1 MLRAYKYRIYPTDE
15 QKVMLAKT
23 FGCCR
28 YVYNWALEMKEREY
42 RLNKNCIR
50 QNDMQ
55 KRVVHKLKPELEWL
69 RKDVS
74 ATALEFAIDDLYK
87 GYENFFEG
95 RAEKP
100 TKRCKHDRQHYHDR
114 PDKKGSGVK
123 VNFKRGLLTVPKIKD
138 IPCVFH
144 RRFNTKECKIKQVG
158 IELLKSGV
166 YNASILVD
174 DGKPAPTKAP
184 IDPDKTIGIDTGL
197 KHYVVTSD
205 GLTDEPTHYGKEQK
219 RKMKLLQR
227 RLSKK
232 EIGSLQFRVLKRR
245 IAKLHQHIA
254 NQRHNH
260 IHKLTHHLAY
270 ENQATTICVEDLNV
284 KGMVKNKHL
293 AYNLAD
299 ASIGEFYRQLEYKC
313 KWAGKNYIKIDR
325 FAPSSKRCSHCG
337 HVYRQLTLKD
347 RKWTCPVCGTHHD
360 RDLNAA
366 VNIKHFGLSENKTV
380 PLVRWV
386 KPVEQPLMDDRSP
399 ASAAGPKKSCCCGST
414 RRDREDNQQPTLRN
428 RKTSSSGRN
437 RKSEGQRCSNGA
449 PDAPMPQFSEA
460 KPTVSR
466 TTSEASGL

>member
-28 YVYNWALEMKEREY
+28 YVYNWALEMKETLYWKHHTSVSEYDMNALVRSELRE
-42 RLNKNCIR
+42 
-50 QNDMQ
+50 QA
-55 KRVVHKLKPELEWL
+55 PWL
-69 RKDVS
+69 TEVS
-74 ATALEFAIDDLYK
+74 SKAIEFTMADLYD
-87 GYENFFEG
+87 GYDNYFEG

-100 TKRCKHDRQHYHDR
+100 TKRRKHDRQHYHTR
-114 PDKKGSGVK
+114 GSIK
-123 VNFKRGLLTVPKIKD
+123 VNFKRGLLSIPGIKD
-138 IPCVFH
+138 IPCLFH
-144 RRFNTKECKIKQVG
+144 RRFDTKKCKIKQVG

-174 DGKPAPTKAP
+174 DGKPVPTKAP

-205 GLTDEPTHYGKEQK
+205 GLTDEPTHYAKEQK
-219 RKMKLLQR
+219 RKLKLLSR

-232 EIGSLQFRVLKRR
+232 EIGSRQFRVLKRR
-245 IAKLHQHIA
+245 IARLHQHIS
-254 NQRHNH
+254 NKRHDH
-260 IHKLTHHLAY
+260 IHKLTHYLAY

-284 KGMVKNKHL
+284 TGMVKNKHL
-293 AYNLAD
+293 AYNLQD

-325 FAPSSKRCSHCG
+325 FAPSSKTCSHCG

-347 RKWTCPVCGTHHD
+347 REWTCPVCGTHHD

-366 VNIKHFGLSENKTV
+366 VNIKHFGLSEQKSV
-380 PLVRWV
+380 PLVRGEF
-386 KPVEQPLMDDRSP
+386 KPVEQSLMDDRSP

-414 RRDREDNQQPTLRN
+414 RRVREDNQQPPLRN

-449 PDAPMPQFSEA
+449 PDAPMPQFLKS
-460 KPTVSR
+460 KPTASR
-466 TTSEASGL
+466 TTSEASGS

>member
-28 YVYNWALEMKEREY
+28 YVYNWALEMKETLYWKYHTSVSEYDMNALVRSELRE
-42 RLNKNCIR
+42 
-50 QNDMQ
+50 QA
-55 KRVVHKLKPELEWL
+55 PWL
-69 RKDVS
+69 TEVS
-74 ATALEFAIDDLYK
+74 SKAIEFTMADLFD
-87 GYENFFEG
+87 GYDNYFEG

-100 TKRCKHDRQHYHDR
+100 TQRRKHDRQHYHTR
-114 PDKKGSGVK
+114 GSIK
-123 VNFKRGLLTVPKIKD
+123 VNFKRGLLTIPGIKD

-144 RRFNTKECKIKQVG
+144 RRFDIKKCKIKQVG

-174 DGKPAPTKAP
+174 DGKPVPTKAP

-205 GLTDEPTHYGKEQK
+205 GLTDEPMHYAKEQK
-219 RKMKLLQR
+219 RKLKLLSR

-232 EIGSLQFRVLKRR
+232 EIGSRQFRVLKRR

-254 NQRHNH
+254 NKRHDH
-260 IHKLTHHLAY
+260 IHKLTHYLAY

-293 AYNLAD
+293 AYNLQD

-325 FAPSSKRCSHCG
+325 FAPSSKTCSHCG
-337 HVYRQLTLKD
+337 YVYRQLTLKD
-347 RKWTCPVCGTHHD
+347 REWTCPVCGTHHD

-366 VNIKHFGLSENKTV
+366 VNIKHFGLSEHQTL
-380 PLVRWV
+380 PSVRRKV
-386 KPVEQPLMDDRSP
+386 KPVEQPLVDDRSHECRVH
-399 ASAAGPKKSCCCGST
+399 SSDPKEPCCCGST
-414 RRDREDNQQPTLRN
+414 RRDREDNQQPTLCN

-449 PDAPMPQFSEA
+449 PDAPMPQFLES
-460 KPTVSR
+460 KPTASR

>member
-28 YVYNWALEMKEREY
+28 YVYNWALEMKETLYWKYHTSVSEYDMKALVCNELRE
-42 RLNKNCIR
+42 
-50 QNDMQ
+50 
-55 KRVVHKLKPELEWL
+55 HAPWL
-69 RKDVS
+69 TEVS
-74 ATALEFAIDDLYK
+74 SKAIEFTMADLYD
-87 GYENFFEG
+87 GYENYFKG

-100 TKRCKHDRQHYHDR
+100 TQRRKHDRQHYHDR
-114 PDKKGSGVK
+114 GSIK
-123 VNFKRGLLTVPKIKD
+123 VNFKRGLLSIPCIKD

-144 RRFNTKECKIKQVG
+144 RRFDTKKCKIKQVS

-166 YNASILVD
+166 YHASILVD
-174 DGKPAPTKAP
+174 DGKALPTKAP

-197 KHYVVTSD
+197 KNYVVTSD
-205 GLTDEPTHYGKEQK
+205 GLTDEPMHFAKEQK
-219 RKMKLLQR
+219 RKLKLLSR

-232 EIGSLQFRVLKRR
+232 EIGSRQFRVLKRR
-245 IAKLHQHIA
+245 IARLHQHIA
-254 NQRHNH
+254 NKRHDH
-260 IHKLTHHLAY
+260 IHKLTHYLAY

-293 AYNLAD
+293 AYNLQD

-325 FAPSSKRCSHCG
+325 FAPSSKTCSHCG

-347 RKWTCPVCGTHHD
+347 REWTCPECGTHHD

-366 VNIKHFGLSENKTV
+366 ANIKHIGLSENKTV
-380 PLVRWV
+380 PLVRGEF
-386 KPVEQPLMDDRSP
+386 KPVEQPLVDDRSHECRVH
-399 ASAAGPKKSCCCGST
+399 SSDPKKPCCCAST
-414 RRDREDNQQPTLRN
+414 RRDREDKRQLSLRN

-437 RKSEGQRCSNGA
+437 RKSEGQRCSNGT
-449 PDAPMPQFSEA
+449 PDTPMPQFLKS
-460 KPTVSR
+460 KPTASQ

>member
-28 YVYNWALEMKEREY
+28 YVYNWARELKEREY
-42 RLNKNCIR
+42 W
-50 QNDMQ
+50 QNGESISQRDMQ
-55 KRVVHKLKPELEWL
+55 KRVVHELKPELEWL
-69 RKDVS
+69 KKDVT
-74 ATALEFAIDDLYK
+74 AKALEYALDDLYK
-87 GYENFFEG
+87 GYKNYFEK

-100 TKRCKHDRQHYHDR
+100 HKRRKRDRQHYHDR
-114 PDKKGSGVK
+114 GEGVK
-123 VNFKRGLLTVPKIKD
+123 VQFKKGLLTIPGIKD
-138 IPCVFH
+138 IPCVYH

-205 GLTDEPTHYGKEQK
+205 GLTDEPMHYAKEQK
-219 RKMKLLQR
+219 RKLKLLSR

-232 EIGSLQFRVLKRR
+232 EIGSRQFRVLKRR
-245 IAKLHQHIA
+245 IARLHQHIA
-254 NQRHNH
+254 NKRHDH

-284 KGMVKNKHL
+284 TGMVKNKHL
-293 AYNLAD
+293 AYNLQD

-313 KWAGKNYIKIDR
+313 AWAGKNYIKIDR

-347 RKWTCPVCGTHHD
+347 REWTCPVCGTHHD

-366 VNIKHFGLSENKTV
+366 ANIKHIGLSENKTV
-380 PLVRWV
+380 PLVRGV
-386 KPVEQPLMDDRSP
+386 KPVEQSLMDDRSP

-414 RRDREDNQQPTLRN
+414 RRVREDNQQPPLRN

-449 PDAPMPQFSEA
+449 PDAPMPEFS
-460 KPTVSR
+460 KSNPTVCDS
-466 TTSEASGL
+466 ASDVSAV

>member
-28 YVYNWALEMKEREY
+28 YVYNWALEMKETLYRKHHTSVSEFDMNALVRSELRE
-42 RLNKNCIR
+42 
-50 QNDMQ
+50 QA
-55 KRVVHKLKPELEWL
+55 PWL
-69 RKDVS
+69 TEVS
-74 ATALEFAIDDLYK
+74 SKAIEFSVADLYD
-87 GYENFFEG
+87 GYDNYFEK

-100 TKRCKHDRQHYHDR
+100 TKRRKHDRQHYHTR
-114 PDKKGSGVK
+114 GSIN
-123 VNFKRGLLTVPKIKD
+123 VNFKRGLLNIPGIKN

-144 RRFNTKECKIKQVG
+144 RRFDTKKCKIKQVG

-166 YNASILVD
+166 YHASILVD
-174 DGKPAPTKAP
+174 DGKPVPTKAP

-197 KHYVVTSD
+197 KNYVVTSD
-205 GLTDEPTHYGKEQK
+205 GLTDEPMHYAKEQK
-219 RKMKLLQR
+219 RKLKLLSR

-232 EIGSLQFRVLKRR
+232 EIGSRQFRVLKRR
-245 IAKLHQHIA
+245 IARLHQHIA
-254 NQRHNH
+254 NKRHDH

-293 AYNLAD
+293 AYDLQD

-325 FAPSSKRCSHCG
+325 FAPSSKTCSHCG

-347 RKWTCPVCGTHHD
+347 REWTCPVCGTHHD

-380 PLVRWV
+380 PLVRWA
-386 KPVEQPLMDDRSP
+386 KPVEQSLMDDRSP

-414 RRDREDNQQPTLRN
+414 RRVREDNQQPPLRN

-449 PDAPMPQFSEA
+449 PDAPMPQFLKS
-460 KPTVSR
+460 KPTASR

>member
-42 RLNKNCIR
+42 LQNKNNIWQR
-50 QNDMQ
+50 DMQ
-55 KRVVHKLKPELEWL
+55 KRVVHELKPELEWV
-69 RKDVS
+69 RTDAS
-74 ATALEFAIDDLYK
+74 AKALEYALDDLYR
-87 GYENFFEG
+87 GYKNFFEG

-100 TKRCKHDRQHYHDR
+100 KKRRKHDRQHYHDR
-114 PDKKGSGVK
+114 GENVK
-123 VNFKRGLLTVPKIKD
+123 VDFKHSLLSIPNIKD

-144 RRFNTKECKIKQVG
+144 RRFNAKECKIKQVG

-166 YNASILVD
+166 YHASILVD
-174 DGKPAPTKAP
+174 DGKSLPTKAP

-205 GLTDEPTHYGKEQK
+205 GLTDEPMHFAKEQK
-219 RKMKLLQR
+219 RKLKLLSR

-232 EIGSLQFRVLKRR
+232 EYGSRQFRVLKRR
-245 IAKLHQHIA
+245 IAKLHQRVA

-260 IHKLTHHLAY
+260 IHKLTHYLAY
-270 ENQATTICVEDLNV
+270 ENQVTTICVEDLNV
-284 KGMVKNKHL
+284 TGMVKNKHL
-293 AYNLAD
+293 AYDLQD

-313 KWAGKNYIKIDR
+313 AWAGKNYIKIDR
-325 FAPSSKRCSHCG
+325 FAPSSKTCSHCG

-347 RKWTCPVCGTHHD
+347 REWTCPVCGTHHD

-366 VNIKHFGLSENKTV
+366 VNIKHFGLSEHQTL
-380 PLVRWV
+380 PSVRRKV
-386 KPVEQPLMDDRSP
+386 KPVEQPLADDRSP
-399 ASAAGPKKSCCCGST
+399 ASAAGPKKSCYCGST
-414 RRDREDNQQPTLRN
+414 RRVREDNQQPTLRN

-449 PDAPMPQFSEA
+449 SDAPMPE
-460 KPTVSR
+460 TR
-466 TTSEASGL
+466 

>member
-28 YVYNWALEMKEREY
+28 KAYNWALDMKEMLFKKHHVAMTEYDMKEIVAREL
-42 RLNKNCIR
+42 RG
-50 QNDMQ
+50 
-55 KRVVHKLKPELEWL
+55 ELAPYMNE
-69 RKDVS
+69 VS
-74 ATALEFAIDDLYK
+74 AKAIEFAINDLYR
-87 GYENFFEG
+87 GYRNYFA
-95 RAEKP
+95 RRSKQP
-100 TKRCKHDRQHYHDR
+100 KYRRKHDRQHFHDR
-114 PDKKGSGVK
+114 GMGINVDFKKG
-123 VNFKRGLLTVPKIKD
+123 LLNIPKIKN

-144 RRFNTKECKIKQVG
+144 RRFDTKKCKIKQVG

-174 DGKPAPTKAP
+174 DDKALPTKAP

-205 GLTDEPTHYGKEQK
+205 GLTDEPTHYAKEQK
-219 RKMKLLQR
+219 RKLKLLSR
-227 RLSKK
+227 RLNKK
-232 EIGSLQFRVLKRR
+232 EYGSRQFRIYKKR
-245 IAKLHQHIA
+245 IAKLHRHIA
-254 NQRHNH
+254 NKRHDH
-260 IHKLTHHLAY
+260 IHKLTHYLAY

-293 AYNLAD
+293 AYNLTD

-313 KWAGKNYIKIDR
+313 AWAGKNYIKIDR
-325 FAPSSKRCSHCG
+325 FAPSSKTCSHCG

-347 RKWTCPVCGTHHD
+347 REWTCPVCGTHHD

-366 VNIKHFGLSENKTV
+366 VNIKHFGLSEQKSV
-380 PLVRWV
+380 PLVRGEF
-386 KPVEQPLMDDRSP
+386 KPVEQSLMDDRSP

-414 RRDREDNQQPTLRN
+414 RRVREDNQQPPLRN

-437 RKSEGQRCSNGA
+437 RKSEGQRYSNRT
-449 PDAPMPQFSEA
+449 PDAPMPNI
-460 KPTVSR
+460 
-466 TTSEASGL
+466 